1 MAKKFNLSDYI
12 EADPERFN
20 LNQMEITPIPLGMID
35 TNWKNFY
42 SVDFQEVDL
51 AESIKISG
59 LLTPLGVIAGPGGR
73 WKLISGHRRY
83 RALRYLRDT
92 EPDGRE
98 RWDTVPCVV
107 YPSPE
112 DADRE
117 ELMLIHA
124 NAQRIKNGSEIAK
137 EAEKTLAI
145 LTRMKERG
153 VKLPGRMRDRVA
165 EALQVSSA
173 RLARLD
179 AIKKNLTYPGWVRA
193 WEKQEINEAV
203 AYRLSQLDYSQQMN
217 AADWMIDHH
226 IAHKDV
232 TVKNIEEALAHPPLT
247 NPGCADPL
255 AYETDVVKVDREL
268 ARRAGFLGYFSG
280 ARFANRKDGMDQ
292 LKVAFRHA
300 GHCSDGLHWNGDP
313 KGIRFEE
320 PVEWLL
326 GWGALY
332 DALAANALDAAIEG
346 ATTNPPKPALAKL
359 KEEPRAVETP
369 APTRE
374 PMPDPMTAPTVT
386 TSQQWWRSCR
396 DDPPK
401 GWMLAVVLTPMGGIQ
416 KYCDLD
422 LMQWHDGKWWGVYD
436 ASEDEMDADASW
448 WMPAAA
454 VPAEV
459 WKEDER

>member
-12 EADPERFN
+12 EADPERSN

-59 LLTPLGVIAGPGGR
+59 LLTPLDVIAGPGGR

-107 YPSPE
+107 FPSPE

-137 EAEKTLAI
+137 EAEKTLQI

-153 VKLPGRMRDRVA
+153 VELPGRMRDRVA

-217 AADWMIDHH
+217 AADWVIDHN

-232 TVKNIEEALAHPPLT
+232 TVKNIE
-247 NPGCADPL
+247 
-255 AYETDVVKVDREL
+255 
-268 ARRAGFLGYFSG
+268 
-280 ARFANRKDGMDQ
+280 
-292 LKVAFRHA
+292 
-300 GHCSDGLHWNGDP
+300 
-313 KGIRFEE
+313 
-320 PVEWLL
+320 
-326 GWGALY
+326 

-346 ATTNPPKPALAKL
+346 ATTGGAPLSPAEPDSSPAGGA
-359 KEEPRAVETP
+359 EEA
-369 APTRE
+369 
-374 PMPDPMTAPTVT
+374 PDPMTATAVTV
-386 TSQQWWRSCR
+386 SDRVWRSCVN
-396 DDPPK
+396 DPPE
-401 GWMLAVVLTPMGGIQ
+401 GWALAFMLSTWNVAAHDHDIHLVQ
-416 KYCDLD
+416 F
-422 LMQWHDGKWWGVYD
+422 HDGKWWGVYD
-436 ASEDEMDADASW
+436 EANEDIDVDLWDWWTPAPAVPPEVWEEDEG
-448 WMPAAA
+448 
-454 VPAEV
+454 
-459 WKEDER
+459 

>member
-20 LNQMEITPIPLGMID
+20 LNHMEITPIPLGMID

-59 LLTPLGVIAGPGGR
+59 LLTPLGVVAGPGGR

-137 EAEKTLAI
+137 EAEKTLQI

-153 VKLPGRMRDRVA
+153 VELPGRMRDRVA

-217 AADWMIDHH
+217 AADWVIDHH

-292 LKVAFRHA
+292 LKVTFRHA

-332 DALAANALDAAIEG
+332 DALAANALDAAIEE
-346 ATTNPPKPALAKL
+346 ATTEKPKPALVKL
-359 KEEPRAVETP
+359 KESAGGASP
-369 APTRE
+369 APTKG
-374 PMPDPMTAPTVT
+374 PAADPMTAPAVTV
-386 TSQQWWRSCR
+386 SDWVWRSCVN
-396 DDPPK
+396 DPPD
-401 GWMLAVVLTPMGGIQ
+401 GWALALVLVPWSNPPHPSYEI
-416 KYCDLD
+416 D
-422 LMQWHDGKWWGVYD
+422 LMQFHDGKWWGVYD
-436 ASEDEMDADASW
+436 ANADEMDVADCW
-448 WMPAAA
+448 WTIAPV
-454 VPAEV
+454 VPPEV
-459 WKEDER
+459 WKEDEK

>member
-1 MAKKFNLSDYI
+1 MGKKFNLSEYI
-12 EADPERFN
+12 EADPERSN
-20 LNQMEITPIPLGMID
+20 LNHMEITPIPLGMID

-98 RWDTVPCVV
+98 KWDTVPCVV

-153 VKLPGRMRDRVA
+153 VELPGRMRDRVA

-217 AADWMIDHH
+217 AADWVIDHH

-268 ARRAGFLGYFSG
+268 ARRAD
-280 ARFANRKDGMDQ
+280 FAGQIRRAELTFDNRKDAMDK
-292 LKVAFRHA
+292 LKKEFRWTSV
-300 GHCSDGLHWNGDP
+300 GSSELSWDGDP
-313 KGIRFEE
+313 KGIRFRK
-320 PVEWLL
+320 PIEWLL
-326 GWGALY
+326 SWGALY

-346 ATTNPPKPALAKL
+346 ATTEKPKPALAKL

-369 APTRE
+369 APTEGIRWYRLGEAE
-374 PMPDPMTAPTVT
+374 PEEGQLIATGSPGG
-386 TSQQWWRSCR
+386 
-396 DDPPK
+396 
-401 GWMLAVVLTPMGGIQ
+401 GWMLDVWRWRGGNVFNPSDPRCLRPCAIDTSDKFWTPLPEFPEEGEG
-416 KYCDLD
+416 
-422 LMQWHDGKWWGVYD
+422 
-436 ASEDEMDADASW
+436 
-448 WMPAAA
+448 
-454 VPAEV
+454 
-459 WKEDER
+459 

>member
-20 LNQMEITPIPLGMID
+20 LNHMEITPIPLGMID

-137 EAEKTLAI
+137 EAEKTLQI

-153 VKLPGRMRDRVA
+153 VELPGRMRDRVA

-217 AADWMIDHH
+217 AADWMIDHR
-226 IAHKDV
+226 IEHKDV

-268 ARRAGFLGYFSG
+268 ARRAD
-280 ARFANRKDGMDQ
+280 FAGRIQRAKLTFDNRKDAMDK
-292 LKVAFRHA
+292 LKATFRHV
-300 GHCSDGLHWNGDP
+300 GYCSDGLHWNGDP
-313 KGIRFEE
+313 KGIRFEK
-320 PVEWLL
+320 PVEWLM

-346 ATTNPPKPALAKL
+346 ATTEKPKPALAKL

-369 APTRE
+369 APTEGIRWYRLGEAE
-374 PMPDPMTAPTVT
+374 PEEGQLIATGSPGG
-386 TSQQWWRSCR
+386 
-396 DDPPK
+396 
-401 GWMLAVVLTPMGGIQ
+401 GWMLDVWRWRGGNVFNPSDPRCLRPCAIDTSDKFWTPLPEFPEEGEG
-416 KYCDLD
+416 
-422 LMQWHDGKWWGVYD
+422 
-436 ASEDEMDADASW
+436 
-448 WMPAAA
+448 
-454 VPAEV
+454 
-459 WKEDER
+459 

>member
-20 LNQMEITPIPLGMID
+20 LNHMEITPIPLGMID

-98 RWDTVPCVV
+98 RWDTVPCVI

-137 EAEKTLAI
+137 EAEKTLQI

-153 VKLPGRMRDRVA
+153 VELPGRMRDRVA

-217 AADWMIDHH
+217 AADWVIDHN

-292 LKVAFRHA
+292 LKVTFRHA
-300 GHCSDGLHWNGDP
+300 GRCSDGLHWNGDP

-326 GWGALY
+326 SWGALY
-332 DALAANALDAAIEG
+332 DALAANALDAAIEA
-346 ATTNPPKPALAKL
+346 ATTEKPKPALVKL

-369 APTRE
+369 APARTEELPRNIVNDLPGAWHRLGE
-374 PMPDPMTAPTVT
+374 EDPKDGELIAT
-386 TSQQWWRSCR
+386 TSAGGAWMADIWR
-396 DDPPK
+396 
-401 GWMLAVVLTPMGGIQ
+401 
-416 KYCDLD
+416 
-422 LMQWHDGKWWGVYD
+422 WHDGRVYNPND
-436 ASEDEMDADASW
+436 RSFRKPCEIDTGDSLWTPLPEFPEEDEG
-448 WMPAAA
+448 
-454 VPAEV
+454 
-459 WKEDER
+459 

>member
-1 MAKKFNLSDYI
+1 MAKKFSIADFAAP
-12 EADPERFN
+12 EAVSKVDH
-20 LNQMEITPIPLGMID
+20 MEITPIPLQLID
-35 TNWKNFY
+35 ANWKNFY
-42 SVDFQEVDL
+42 SVDSLEPDL
-51 AESIKISG
+51 AESIEVSG
-59 LLTPLGVIAGPGGR
+59 LLTPLGVIRKDGGR
-73 WKLISGHRRY
+73 YKLISGHRRL
-83 RALRYLRDT
+83 RALRYLYDSR
-92 EPDGRE
+92 PDGRE
-98 RWDTVPCVV
+98 KYATVPCVI
-107 YPSPE
+107 YEDPL

-117 ELMLIHA
+117 ELMIIHA
-124 NAQRIKNGSEIAK
+124 NAQRIKSGVELTK
-137 EAEKTLAI
+137 EAEKTTEI
-145 LTRMKERG
+145 LTRMKKNGAE
-153 VKLPGRMRDRVA
+153 LPGRMRDRVA
-165 EALQVSSA
+165 EALKVSST

-179 AIKKNLTYPGWVRA
+179 AIKNNLTYPGWQRA

-217 AADWMIDHH
+217 AADWVIDHH
-226 IAHKDV
+226 IAHKDL
-232 TVKNIEEALAHPPLT
+232 TVKHIEDALAHPPLT

-268 ARRAGFLGYFSG
+268 ARRGGFLEYFSG

-292 LKVAFRHA
+292 LKITFRHA
-300 GHCSDGLHWNGDP
+300 GHADSELEWDGDP
-313 KGIRFEE
+313 KGIRFRK
-320 PVEWLL
+320 PVEWML
-326 GWGALY
+326 GWGAMY
-332 DALAANALDAAIEG
+332 DALAANALDAAVEQ
-346 ATTNPPKPALAKL
+346 ATTEKPKPALAKL

-401 GWMLAVVLTPMGGIQ
+401 GWMLAVVLTPMGGSQ

-436 ASEDEMDADASW
+436 ASEDEMDADDGW

-459 WKEDER
+459 WK

>member
-12 EADPERFN
+12 EANAERSN
-20 LNQMEITPIPLGMID
+20 LNHMEITPIPLGMID

-98 RWDTVPCVV
+98 KWDTVPCVV

-153 VKLPGRMRDRVA
+153 VELPGRMRDRVA

-217 AADWMIDHH
+217 VADWVIDHN

-255 AYETDVVKVDREL
+255 AYEEDPVKVDREL
-268 ARRAGFLGYFSG
+268 ARRAD
-280 ARFANRKDGMDQ
+280 FAGRIRRAKLTFDNRKDAMDK
-292 LKVAFRHA
+292 LKKQYRWTSV
-300 GHCSDGLHWNGDP
+300 GKSELSWDGDP
-313 KGIRFEE
+313 RGIRFTK

-346 ATTNPPKPALAKL
+346 ATTGEAPLSPAEPDSSPAGGAKAEL
-359 KEEPRAVETP
+359 PRNIVNDLPGAWHRLGEE
-369 APTRE
+369 
-374 PMPDPMTAPTVT
+374 DPMDGELIAT
-386 TSQQWWRSCR
+386 TYAGGAWMADIWR
-396 DDPPK
+396 
-401 GWMLAVVLTPMGGIQ
+401 
-416 KYCDLD
+416 
-422 LMQWHDGKWWGVYD
+422 WHDGRVYNPD
-436 ASEDEMDADASW
+436 DRSYRKPCEIDTGDSLWTPLPEFPEEDEG
-448 WMPAAA
+448 
-454 VPAEV
+454 
-459 WKEDER
+459 

>member
-1 MAKKFNLSDYI
+1 MD
-12 EADPERFN
+12 
-20 LNQMEITPIPLGMID
+20 ITPIPIQLID
-35 TNWKNFY
+35 ANWKNFY
-42 SVDFQEVDL
+42 SVDFQEQDL
-51 AESIKISG
+51 AESIEISG
-59 LLTPLGVIAGPGGR
+59 LLTPLGVVAKDGGR
-73 WKLISGHRRY
+73 YKLISGHRRL
-83 RALRYLRDT
+83 RALKYLHDAR
-92 EPDGRE
+92 PDGRE
-98 RWDTVPCVV
+98 KYAAIPCVI
-107 YPSPE
+107 YDSPM

-124 NAQRIKNGSEIAK
+124 NAQRIKSGPEIAK
-137 EAEKTLAI
+137 EAEKTLEI
-145 LTRMKERG
+145 LTRLKENG
-153 VKLPGRMRDRVA
+153 AELPGRMRDRVA

-217 AADWMIDHH
+217 AADWVIDHN

-292 LKVAFRHA
+292 LKVTFRHA
-300 GHCSDGLHWNGDP
+300 GHWSDGLHWNGDP

-326 GWGALY
+326 SWGALY
-332 DALAANALDAAIEG
+332 DAMAANALDAAIEE
-346 ATTNPPKPALAKL
+346 ATTGKAPLSPAEPDSSPRGGAKEAGDPMAAPAVTVSDRVWRNCENDPPEGWALALVLVPWSNPPHASY
-359 KEEPRAVETP
+359 E
-369 APTRE
+369 
-374 PMPDPMTAPTVT
+374 
-386 TSQQWWRSCR
+386 
-396 DDPPK
+396 
-401 GWMLAVVLTPMGGIQ
+401 I
-416 KYCDLD
+416 D
-422 LMQWHDGKWWGVYD
+422 LMQFHDGKWWGVYD
-436 ASEDEMDADASW
+436 ASEDEMDVTDCW
-448 WMPAAA
+448 WTVAPA

>member
-137 EAEKTLAI
+137 EAEKTLQI

-153 VKLPGRMRDRVA
+153 VELPGRMRDRVA

-179 AIKKNLTYPGWVRA
+179 AIKKNLAYPGWVRA

-226 IAHKDV
+226 IEHKDV

-255 AYETDVVKVDREL
+255 AYEEDPVKVDREL

-292 LKVAFRHA
+292 LKVTFRHA

-346 ATTNPPKPALAKL
+346 ATTGEAPAGGAS
-359 KEEPRAVETP
+359 P
-369 APTRE
+369 APTKAKELPRNIVNDLPGAWHRLGE
-374 PMPDPMTAPTVT
+374 ENPMDGELIAT
-386 TSQQWWRSCR
+386 TSAGGAWMADIWR
-396 DDPPK
+396 
-401 GWMLAVVLTPMGGIQ
+401 
-416 KYCDLD
+416 
-422 LMQWHDGKWWGVYD
+422 WHDGRVYNPND
-436 ASEDEMDADASW
+436 RSFRKPCEIDTGDSLWTPLPEF
-448 WMPAAA
+448 P
-454 VPAEV
+454 E
-459 WKEDER
+459 EGEG

>member
-20 LNQMEITPIPLGMID
+20 LNHMEITPIPLGMID
-35 TNWKNFY
+35 INWKNFY

-59 LLTPLGVIAGPGGR
+59 LLTPLDVIAGPGGR

-107 YPSPE
+107 FPSPE

-137 EAEKTLAI
+137 EAEKTLQI
-145 LTRMKERG
+145 LTRMKARG
-153 VKLPGRMRDRVA
+153 VELPGRMRDRVA

-217 AADWMIDHH
+217 AADWVIDHH

-255 AYETDVVKVDREL
+255 AYEEDPVKVDREL
-268 ARRAGFLGYFSG
+268 AKRANFAGQIRRDGLA
-280 ARFANRKDGMDQ
+280 FANRKDAMEK
-292 LKVAFRHA
+292 LKKRYRWTSV
-300 GHCSDGLHWNGDP
+300 GSSELSWDGDP
-313 KGIRFEE
+313 RGIRFTR
-320 PVEWLL
+320 PIEWLL

-346 ATTNPPKPALAKL
+346 ATTGEAPLSPAEPDSSPAGGA
-359 KEEPRAVETP
+359 EEA
-369 APTRE
+369 
-374 PMPDPMTAPTVT
+374 PDPMTAPAVTV
-386 TSQQWWRSCR
+386 SDRVWRSCVN
-396 DDPPK
+396 DPPE
-401 GWMLAVVLTPMGGIQ
+401 GWALAFMLSTWNVAAHDHDIHLVQ
-416 KYCDLD
+416 F
-422 LMQWHDGKWWGVYD
+422 HDGKWWGVYD
-436 ASEDEMDADASW
+436 EANEDIDVDLWGWWTPAPAVPPEVWEEDEG
-448 WMPAAA
+448 
-454 VPAEV
+454 
-459 WKEDER
+459 